1 MHLKHVLL
9 ACVWLFCSLHAGS
22 QPAEKKYTYAH
33 PQMGTTFKIT
43 FYSRLDSISSHAIA
57 TEIFS
62 KIDSLNLLFSDYLP
76 ESELNRLCNQAGNL
90 NWINISSDLWN
101 ILDLSNYFTQ
111 ASSGAFD
118 VSVGAIT
125 RLWRKAR
132 AMKELPDSTLISNT
146 LRSSGHTCVQLKPKQ
161 QARILQAGTRLDL
174 GGIAQGY
181 TADICLNLL
190 RSKGIRRALVDAG
203 GDIAIGDPP
212 PYSNGWL
219 IYFPS
224 YSNDNT
230 DHLDSLRLSNCGIT
244 TSGAT
249 TRYLEVNNI
258 KYSHIIDPR
267 TGWALTENYLVTV
280 QAPNATI
287 ADAWAT
293 ALNVLGPLGWE
304 LIRDE
309 HPELNVWIIKS
320 NH

>member
-9 ACVWLFCSLHAGS
+9 AGIWGFCSLHASS
-22 QPAEKKYTYAH
+22 QPAEKRYTYTH
-33 PQMGTTFKIT
+33 PQMGTTFKVT
-43 FYSRLDSISSHAIA
+43 FYARLDSINSQALA
-57 TEIFS
+57 TELFS
-62 KIDSLNLLFSDYLP
+62 KIDSLNLIFSDYLP

-101 ILDLSNYFTQ
+101 ILNQSNYFTQ
-111 ASSGAFD
+111 ASYGAFD

-132 AMKELPDSTLISNT
+132 TMKELPDSASITSA
-146 LRSSGHTCVQLKPKQ
+146 LRSTGHTCVQLNAKQ
-161 QARILQAGTRLDL
+161 QARIIQAGTRLDL

-181 TADICLNLL
+181 TADLCLKFL
-190 RSKGIRRALVDAG
+190 RSKGVRRALVDAG

-212 PYSNGWL
+212 PYSSGWL

-224 YSNDNT
+224 YSNDKT

-293 ALNVLGPLGWE
+293 ALNVLGSLGWE
-304 LIRDE
+304 SIRDE

-320 NH
+320 NN